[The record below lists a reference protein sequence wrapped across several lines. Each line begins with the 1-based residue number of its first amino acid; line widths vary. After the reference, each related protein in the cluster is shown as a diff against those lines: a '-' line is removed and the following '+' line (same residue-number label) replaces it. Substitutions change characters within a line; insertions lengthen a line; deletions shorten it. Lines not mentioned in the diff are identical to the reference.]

1 MKSIW
6 IHDYTNIDRTF
17 GPKITQQCVE
27 RLAKSGFDTIIINNT
42 NGLGEDI
49 VNIIRQSP
57 YAKRFKVYQW
67 ILEPF
72 KRNKSIEKPL
82 KNRDGFILDIEPL
95 FIKKPKD
102 LNIRSVFTKWGE
114 HPKER
119 KVLCLPSPDFII
131 SYKIRGY
138 VDWINY
144 LKETNQ
150 LDYVDFIMVMEYV
163 SYPNSFFKPLWL
175 IKLEVDYLK
184 RLSGKKVIPIF
195 SVYDWNEW
203 FAKLVINKQIKLFK
217 KAINEF
223 DDWSVFA
230 WSYPLYSLLRGEI
243 YG

>member
-17 GPKITQQCVE
+17 GPKITDSEVD
-27 RLAKSGFDTIIINNT
+27 LISKHFDTVIINNT
-42 NGLGEDI
+42 DGLGQEIADKFK
-49 VNIIRQSP
+49 Q
-57 YAKRFKVYQW
+57 KGLKVYQW

-72 KRNKSIEKPL
+72 KRNKFIEKPL

-163 SYPNSFFKPLWL
+163 SYPNTFFKPLWL

-184 RLSGKKVIPIF
+184 RLTGKKVIQIF

-230 WSYPLYSLLRGEI
+230 WSHPLYSLLRGEN
-243 YG
+243 YDR